1 MFICKKYLLHFY
13 FKCRFSVKKIMYF
26 DYDVIG
32 LQLGLSNVDRICL
45 QFTNGMFILYDN
57 RLVDFVGIRLTFLLF
72 FLSGCRGG

>member
-1 MFICKKYLLHFY
+1 MQVQCKKN
-13 FKCRFSVKKIMYF
+13 MYF

>member
-1 MFICKKYLLHFY
+1 MQVQCKK
-13 FKCRFSVKKIMYF
+13 KMYF